1 MLVAYRRNPVSAQL
15 TRLLRLSAIQQAS
28 LPQRLLVAAL
38 AAYAAIFVV
47 NVAYGRPGLGLGQIF
62 YLPIV
67 LVALASGPIAGAGA
81 GLFAFVL
88 YVLALVL
95 TSQFDLDGTTE
106 TQLTIRLAM
115 FAIAGA
121 TIGYFSA
128 RGRSMLRDSLH
139 VLEELLLIA
148 RRDVATGVST
158 GARFADVVERHL
170 ARRRP
175 VVLLV
180 GELESEA
187 RPLSLLKDER
197 QLRDALALVAAQL
210 EPDDELA
217 RVGTSQ
223 MAIAALGRDARWGR
237 NTAALLEEPLRA
249 SGRDATFG
257 WAMSPG
263 EGKDVLALFQA
274 AGTKLSARRFVR
286 GDWLPSAE
294 SAGLVACDQGSRGA
308 PGSGTLGHGDAAP
321 AGIVPRGAEGPRG
334 SGPSGTSAV

>member
-1 MLVAYRRNPVSAQL
+1 MSAQL
-15 TRLLRLSAIQQAS
+15 TRFLRLSAIQQAS
-28 LPQRLLVAAL
+28 LPQRLLVAAF
-38 AAYAAIFVV
+38 AAYPGIFVV

-81 GLFAFVL
+81 GLLAFVL

-95 TSQFDLDGTTE
+95 TSQLDLDGTTE

-158 GARFADVVERHL
+158 SGRFTDVVERHL

-175 VVLLV
+175 VVVLV
-180 GELESEA
+180 GELETDA

-197 QLRDALALVAAQL
+197 ELRAALALIAAQL
-210 EPDDELA
+210 EPEDELA

-223 MAIAALGRDARWGR
+223 VAIAAPGQDARWGR
-237 NTAALLEEPLRA
+237 DTAALLEERLRA
-249 SGRDATFG
+249 SGREATFG
-257 WAMSPG
+257 WATSPG
-263 EGKDVLALFQA
+263 EGKDVLALVQA
-274 AGTKLSARRFVR
+274 ASERLFARRFVR
-286 GDWLPSAE
+286 GEWLPSAE
-294 SAGLVACDQGSRGA
+294 SAGLSAAIED
-308 PGSGTLGHGDAAP
+308 LGQRRA
-321 AGIVPRGAEGPRG
+321 
-334 SGPSGTSAV
+334 